1 MNKKLLFLSFL
12 VLTIFFI
19 LFLLFFSSNAF
30 TLKAQQI
37 NPPKLLKV
45 SVTDCFGLPI
55 NQATISVNFK
65 PIGLTNISGEFCFE
79 NNGGT
84 LAISKP
90 GYIIKM
96 MQIPI
101 YWQGDIDITLF
112 KVEDYKIDSKVNNY
126 KRKIYLNGAPLIN
139 HKILIVDNYSN
150 YSFINTDSEGYL
162 KIFFEKNSKIY
173 LFYIEERQNSIYLFF
188 SRLNQEDNDSILV
201 LDYNVVK
208 TYQMDIENK
217 ILADEVI
224 LKNKNLFLRIPIY
237 LKPKVLSPYKI
248 YIGSNEYDFFEN
260 FDLFLH
266 FYLNLQDF
274 VKISNINPDNFMKN
288 NTSLK
293 NTLLSYMIRLN
304 SKNEISNLDFKNIFE
319 QKLNFYNVNSLI
331 EKIFL
336 LQQFY
341 FVNNEYLEFS
351 IEENDIINMSRIKIF
366 DNNLKLVLQG
376 YLYNNLKIPKIYF
389 EKKFS
394 IVIEMYPNIYYDN
407 LINDTNLLSN
417 DSYFAFEFKIW

>member
-1 MNKKLLFLSFL
+1 
-12 VLTIFFI
+12 
-19 LFLLFFSSNAF
+19 
-30 TLKAQQI
+30 
-37 NPPKLLKV
+37 
-45 SVTDCFGLPI
+45 
-55 NQATISVNFK
+55 
-65 PIGLTNISGEFCFE
+65 
-79 NNGGT
+79 
-84 LAISKP
+84 
-90 GYIIKM
+90 
-96 MQIPI
+96 
-101 YWQGDIDITLF
+101 
-112 KVEDYKIDSKVNNY
+112 
-126 KRKIYLNGAPLIN
+126 
-139 HKILIVDNYSN
+139 
-150 YSFINTDSEGYL
+150 
-162 KIFFEKNSKIY
+162 
-173 LFYIEERQNSIYLFF
+173 
-188 SRLNQEDNDSILV
+188 
-201 LDYNVVK
+201 
-208 TYQMDIENK
+208 MDIENK